1 MSQIVNLGIMRG
13 LSMLSSN
20 NRNIFTLLTFVFAL
34 PFVIGQANAQG
45 VVSLGEGIS
54 SDEPK
59 LSIPDEDAIF
69 TDNSEQTAKKI
80 IAAEKP
86 SSGVKSAADL
96 LGGSSGEGGVKSA
109 ADLLGNSSG
118 ESGVKSAADLLGG
131 ANKEA
136 ENSGLNNIPAP
147 FLPKPATQLGTSK
160 ESSDNNADAL
170 INDPIFSQAS
180 DLEKQTT
187 LLNLELRK
195 EQVKNEIEAI
205 KKQRQLAIEEEK
217 EKKEAK
223 ARAKIEWEK
232 AQEQKVIQ
240 EQQKLRELDISY
252 EKLRQERV
260 LNAYKNIMLD
270 EHQKWIE
277 NSEKLH
283 DEIKNLKG
291 DRQTVLEDAKNK
303 IDNLKNIANMAKIKI
318 AEAKGEYKREIADL
332 QNQIS
337 VLKTRIDAQEK
348 EIQAMEAEK
357 QNPFAETDAAGG
369 NGTSTNPAVEEVKLP
384 EAKLSE
390 MYAVM
395 EIRGQGGELIA
406 KLMNKSGTNFFVRQG
421 TVLQSGHVIDEIATN
436 YVSAV
441 KDGIKDYL
449 YFSAGGVVTAEPEQS
464 LISTLSQAVASNNE
478 EENVAPGLS
487 FVTSAGVP
495 SLGREM
501 IGR

>member
-1 MSQIVNLGIMRG
+1 MSQILNLGIMRG
-13 LSMLSSN
+13 LSMLSSTKN
-20 NRNIFTLLTFVFAL
+20 TFTLLAFVFTL
-34 PFVIGQANAQG
+34 PFFVGQANAQG
-45 VVSLGEGIS
+45 VVSLGDEIN

-80 IAAEKP
+80 ASSGKASAGVKSAADLLGGSSGE
-86 SSGVKSAADL
+86 SGVKSAADL
-96 LGGSSGEGGVKSA
+96 LGGSSGES
-109 ADLLGNSSG
+109 
-118 ESGVKSAADLLGG
+118 EVKSAADLLGG
-131 ANKEA
+131 SSQGTES
-136 ENSGLNNIPAP
+136 SGLDNIPSS
-147 FLPKPATQLGTSK
+147 FMPKPSASLG
-160 ESSDNNADAL
+160 SSSVTDNNNADAL
-170 INDPIFSQAS
+170 INDPIFSKAS

-223 ARAKIEWEK
+223 AKAKIEWEK

-240 EQQKLRELDISY
+240 EQQKLRELDISF

-260 LNAYKNIMLD
+260 LNAYKNVMLG

-283 DEIKNLKG
+283 DEVKSLKS
-291 DRQTVLEDAKNK
+291 DRQAVLEDAKNK

-332 QNQIS
+332 QSQIS

-348 EIQAMEAEK
+348 EIQVMEAEK
-357 QNPFAETDAAGG
+357 QNPFADANAAGD
-369 NGTSTNPAVEEVKLP
+369 NTAQTNPAVEEVKLP

-406 KLMNKSGTNFFVRQG
+406 KLMNKSGASFFVRQG

-464 LISTLSQAVASNNE
+464 LISALSQAAASSE
-478 EENVAPGLS
+478 EDQAAPGLS

-495 SLGREM
+495 SLGGEM

>member
-1 MSQIVNLGIMRG
+1 MPKPS
-13 LSMLSSN
+13 
-20 NRNIFTLLTFVFAL
+20 A
-34 PFVIGQANAQG
+34 
-45 VVSLGEGIS
+45 SLGS
-54 SDEPK
+54 S
-59 LSIPDEDAIF
+59 SV
-69 TDNSEQTAKKI
+69 TDN
-80 IAAEKP
+80 
-86 SSGVKSAADL
+86 
-96 LGGSSGEGGVKSA
+96 
-109 ADLLGNSSG
+109 
-118 ESGVKSAADLLGG
+118 
-131 ANKEA
+131 
-136 ENSGLNNIPAP
+136 
-147 FLPKPATQLGTSK
+147 
-160 ESSDNNADAL
+160 NNADAL
-170 INDPIFSQAS
+170 INDPIFSKAS

-205 KKQRQLAIEEEK
+205 KKQRQQAIEEEK

-223 ARAKIEWEK
+223 AKAKIEWEK

-240 EQQKLRELDISY
+240 EQQKLRELDISF

-260 LNAYKNIMLD
+260 LNAYKNVMLG

-283 DEIKNLKG
+283 DEVKSLKS
-291 DRQTVLEDAKNK
+291 DRQAVLEDAKNK

-332 QNQIS
+332 QSQIS

-348 EIQAMEAEK
+348 EIQVMEAEK
-357 QNPFAETDAAGG
+357 QNPFADANAAGD
-369 NGTSTNPAVEEVKLP
+369 NTAQTNPAVEEVKLP

-406 KLMNKSGTNFFVRQG
+406 KLMNKSGASFFVRQG

-464 LISTLSQAVASNNE
+464 LISALSQAAASSE
-478 EENVAPGLS
+478 EDQAAPGLS
-487 FVTSAGVP
+487 FVTSTGVP
-495 SLGREM
+495 SLGGEM